1 MNNLNN
7 VKKAGLVLATATVLV
22 SAAPV
27 VSAGDSP
34 HVFSANVALATDYL
48 FRGISQTNS
57 NPAIQGGFDYA
68 YGGDVLPVDF
78 YAGVWA
84 SNLEFNSGSGDEAS
98 IEVDYYGGLTGA
110 LGNTGIT
117 WDIGGIYYHYPSTND
132 DDAGAPDLDYVE
144 AYGNLGYTFSNIQF
158 EPAVGIGVAYSPDFF
173 GEDDD
178 AVYVNCTLGLSLPY
192 GIGLDFLVGYQDVEG
207 DKLTPGGFDYVHY
220 SIGMNKDILG
230 PINAS
235 LSWNDAGDEDD
246 CGGSICDDILL
257 FTLSSSF

>member
-1 MNNLNN
+1 MNDYLNN

-22 SAAPV
+22 AGAPAV
-27 VSAGDSP
+27 TAGDSP
-34 HVFSANVALATDYL
+34 HEFSANVALTTDYL

-57 NPAIQGGFDYA
+57 NPAIQGGFDYS
-68 YGGDVLPVDF
+68 YTPFGF

-98 IEVDYYGGLTGA
+98 IEIDYYGGFAGEFA
-110 LGNTGIT
+110 NGIT
-117 WDIGGIYYHYPSTND
+117 WDIGGLYYHYPSTND
-132 DDAGAPDLDYVE
+132 DDAGNPDLDYVE
-144 AYGNLGYTFSNIQF
+144 AYANLGYTFSDIQF
-158 EPAVGIGVAYSPDFF
+158 EPAVGVGVAYSPDFF

-178 AVYVNCTLGLSLPY
+178 GVYVNGTLGLSLPY

-220 SIGMNKDILG
+220 SIGLNKDILG

-246 CGGSICDDILL
+246 CGGSICDDIIL